1 MSKRAITA
9 VASILA
15 IVSMQVAAQSVYSW
29 KDANGVVHYGDRP
42 MQGNATKQEVTQRS
56 GSGCPDGKCPQAP
69 SYQDRARE
77 SAYRSSSAP
86 QRDHAL
92 EARQRAAQQKQASEE
107 AAAKQRAALQK
118 RCEDQRRVG
127 CDTDR
132 GLRNMHTD
140 ENQARVRV
148 IRTYR

>member
-1 MSKRAITA
+1 MFKRVTTAIAALLA
-9 VASILA
+9 VAS
-15 IVSMQVAAQSVYSW
+15 MQAAAQSVYSW

-42 MQGNATKQEVTQRS
+42 LQSNAAKQEVTARS
-56 GSGCPDGKCPQAP
+56 GPGCLGENCPKPPTQTNA
-69 SYQDRARE
+69 S
-77 SAYRSSSAP
+77 STRSSSTA
-86 QRDHAL
+86 QRDRAQD
-92 EARQRAAQQKQASEE
+92 ARQRAAQQKQAQEE

-127 CDTDR
+127 CDTDQ

-140 ENQARVRV
+140 ENQARVRI